1 MKNIRN
7 VKPRH
12 KKVLENDSQ
21 EEKPLPV
28 KKQKLK
34 HFPNFPEAPAIPPG
48 EDEASCVRHIKLLQ
62 LEHQKPSPDKHVV
75 LEHQKP
81 SPDKHVVATLMSRTF
96 AFRRRE
102 IIEQPKPIPQ
112 ILKTYPSLKKA
123 EQVRIRS
130 YT

>member
-12 KKVLENDSQ
+12 KKVLEKDDP

-28 KKQKLK
+28 KKPKLQ
-34 HFPNFPEAPAIPPG
+34 HFPKYPEAPAIPPG
-48 EDEASCVRHIKLLQ
+48 KDEASCARHIKLLQ
-62 LEHQKPSPDKHVV
+62 

-96 AFRRRE
+96 AFRRHE
-102 IIEQPKPIPQ
+102 IIEQPKPITQ

-123 EQVRIRS
+123 EQVAM
-130 YT
+130 